1 MLILLDLSFGDSK
14 YRLTFINDK
23 SKYTIVYISKLKFKV
38 FQKKIT
44 RLNGKRID
52 YEEVKVREWWG
63 VEFKNF
69 QGFCIENGIL
79 KQLIMFTYHNIT
91 V

>member
-1 MLILLDLSFGDSK
+1 M
-14 YRLTFINDK
+14 
-23 SKYTIVYISKLKFKV
+23 
-38 FQKKIT
+38 FQKKKIT
-44 RLNGKRID
+44 RLNGKRVD
-52 YEEVKVREWWG
+52 YEEAKVREWWG